1 MERYFSLII
10 WYLKKRMNSKVSF
23 LHISIEGYEMK
34 FTSELFDKRDFLFFP
49 MLYFDSKKPC
59 KIFYASIASE
69 ILLFARATT
78 DLINMLKC
86 VNLFWYRRKSKA
98 VNVPVSFLFKK
109 MCIPCSVFV
118 LLYFNNL
125 LEENGDLWKAYL
137 AF

>member
-23 LHISIEGYEMK
+23 LHTSIEGYEMK
-34 FTSELFDKRDFLFFP
+34 FTSELFDERDFLFFP

-59 KIFYASIASE
+59 KMFYASIASE
-69 ILLFARATT
+69 ILLFARTTT
-78 DLINMLKC
+78 DLINMLKL
-86 VNLFWYRRKSKA
+86 VNLFWYRRKSKL
-98 VNVPVSFLFKK
+98 VNVPVSFLLKK

-118 LLYFNNL
+118 LQYFNKK